1 MRVTFAKGNGTAMT
15 QVYGKPATLAFALAL
30 YGMMSLPGNAQQAT
44 CSASEPVIS
53 RMKPLMKGE
62 VAAVI
67 APDKGKAVP
76 DLTFLGPGGAEVKL
90 SSFRGKTV
98 LLNLWATWCAPCRK
112 EMPALNRLQAELGGA
127 DFEVVAISIDQRNL
141 DRPKAFLAEI
151 GVDKLTYFSDPKAK
165 VFQDLKATS
174 QAFGM
179 PTTLIIDK
187 NGCELGHLPGAA
199 EWSSDDALALLKAAM
214 GK

>member
-1 MRVTFAKGNGTAMT
+1 
-15 QVYGKPATLAFALAL
+15 
-30 YGMMSLPGNAQQAT
+30 
-44 CSASEPVIS
+44 
-53 RMKPLMKGE
+53 
-62 VAAVI
+62 
-67 APDKGKAVP
+67 
-76 DLTFLGPGGAEVKL
+76 
-90 SSFRGKTV
+90 
-98 LLNLWATWCAPCRK
+98 
-112 EMPALNRLQAELGGA
+112 
-127 DFEVVAISIDQRNL
+127 VVAISIDQRNL

-199 EWSSDDALALLKAAM
+199 EWSSDDALALVKAAM